1 MAFPTA
7 TATAVPRHPPAGEV
21 PATSEQMLRRRA
33 ALSCDDPDRTRLRT
47 RIIEGNLPMAS
58 RLARRYAGRGEPYDD
73 LAQVAALA
81 LVKAVDNFD
90 VRRGVPFS
98 CYAVP
103 TILGALRRHF
113 RDTTWAM
120 RVPRRAQELNSMV
133 RAATA
138 ELTQRQGHHPT
149 NAELAGHL
157 DVGVNDVLAA
167 LTTSQAYRLASL
179 NAPHQDADDVETIEL
194 IGAVDPGYAAVDDHL
209 TLLPLLADLAPR
221 ERRILTMW
229 FYRSMTQARIA
240 TEVGIS
246 QMHVSRLL
254 KRSVAQLR
262 AGTPSSRADV
272 PVTSDR
278 PEESAKRPREDFDGS
293 WSVRHD

>member
-1 MAFPTA
+1 MVIPTA
-7 TATAVPRHPPAGEV
+7 TVTAVPRHPSAGDV
-21 PATSEQMLRRRA
+21 PATSEELLRRHA

-58 RLARRYAGRGEPYDD
+58 RLARRYTGRGEPYED

-81 LVKAVDNFD
+81 LVRAVDGFD

-120 RVPRRAQELNSMV
+120 RVPRRAQELSSMV

-149 NAELAGHL
+149 TAELAGHL
-157 DVGVNDVLAA
+157 DVSVDDVLAG
-167 LTTSQAYRLASL
+167 LTASQAYHLPSL
-179 NAPHQDADDVETIEL
+179 NAPQLGADHVETIEL
-194 IGAVDPGYAAVDDHL
+194 IGAFDPGYARVDDHL
-209 TLLPLLADLAPR
+209 TLLPLLASLPLR

-229 FYRSMTQARIA
+229 FYRHMTQARIA
-240 TEVGIS
+240 TEVGLS

-254 KRSVAQLR
+254 KRSLAQLR
-262 AGTPSSRADV
+262 AGMPS
-272 PVTSDR
+272 
-278 PEESAKRPREDFDGS
+278 
-293 WSVRHD
+293 